1 MTTNMIEG
9 QSKSYQSYPETPWLV
24 TFITA
29 GDPDVKYTLDYMLA
43 LEKYSDVIELGIPFS
58 DPMADG
64 PTIQKANVR
73 ALKAGTKVRDVFNV
87 VREFREHSEKPV
99 VLMTYYNPVY
109 VRGVDN
115 FVKEAKENG
124 VSAMIVVDLPVE
136 ESDPYLKACE
146 KYGMDTV
153 FLAAPNTP
161 EDRLRVIDEVS
172 SAFVYLVSLYGTTGA
187 RDKIPETAFRLIERA
202 KKVCTKP
209 VCVGFGVSKD
219 EHVRELVRAGAD
231 GVVVGSAIVRI
242 IEESADEPELAV
254 GRIEEFV
261 KSLRNGLVD

>member
-1 MTTNMIEG
+1 MVDNF
-9 QSKSYQSYPETPWLV
+9 SLNSNSYPETPWLV

-29 GDPDVKYTLDYMLA
+29 GDPSPEYTLSYMLA
-43 LEKYSDVIELGIPFS
+43 LEKYSDIIELGIPFS

-73 ALKAGTKVRDVFNV
+73 ALKAGTKVRDVFEI
-87 VREFREHSEKPV
+87 VRAFREHSDKPV

-109 VRGVDN
+109 VRGIEG
-115 FVKEAKENG
+115 FVREAKESG

-146 KYGMDTV
+146 KVGMDTV

-161 EDRLRVIDEVS
+161 DGRLRVIDEVS

-187 RDKIPETAFRLIERA
+187 RDRIPETAFELVKRA
-202 KKVCTKP
+202 KRVCRKP
-209 VCVGFGVSKD
+209 VCVGFGVSK
-219 EHVRELVRAGAD
+219 EGHVRELIYSGAD
-231 GVVVGSAIVRI
+231 GVVVGSAIVKI
-242 IEESADEPELAV
+242 IEECANTGKPEDAA

-261 KSLRNGLVD
+261 RGLRKGLEK